1 VFNRMIESA
10 ARRIDWHAAA
20 CRDSDPEAFF
30 PVGDGQYAGAQVAAA
45 KAVCAR
51 CPLGGQ
57 CLDWALTAGI
67 GEGIWGGHTE
77 QERRKLRR
85 ARALR

>member
-1 VFNRMIESA
+1 VFNRMIERG
-10 ARRIDWHAAA
+10 ARRINWHAAA
-20 CRDSDPEAFF
+20 CRDADPEAFF
-30 PVGDGQYAGAQVAAA
+30 PVGDGQYASAQVAVA

-67 GEGIWGGHTE
+67 VEGIWGGHTE

-85 ARALR
+85 AHALS